1 MTTVDLGD
9 LTPRDIGRT
18 VTITRS
24 GATITGRLNDFRIDT
39 DWITEQRTC
48 QSAEEAEQIP
58 GARTVTLTG
67 GPWTTGLIPLDT
79 RVEVAERDPV
89 A

>member
-1 MTTVDLGD
+1 MTTIDLGD

-18 VTITRS
+18 ITITRM

-39 DWITEQRTC
+39 NWITDQRMC
-48 QSAEEAEQIP
+48 QTEEEAERVP
-58 GARTVTLTG
+58 GSRSVTITV

-79 RVEVAERDPV
+79 RVEVAERTNLT
-89 A
+89 